1 MRESLWRERDTNPMN
16 NLSQPWIVN
25 LGTYMGLGEVWRFRA
40 LFRSLVARDL
50 KIKYQR
56 SPLGFLWTLL
66 NPLLTSLI
74 LIGVFTYVIRV
85 PIDHYWA
92 FLLSGYFVWNFIHQ
106 GLTQST
112 NLLRDHSSLRRS
124 IAFPSEILIWS
135 ASFSRL
141 FEFLIEIALV
151 MIVLVLFHHQ
161 AIPTSLVLFP
171 LLILIQVILTVGL
184 MYPLSTLSVFF
195 HDVSYALP
203 VVIFA
208 IFYLS
213 PVFYPVEM
221 IPEAVRPFY
230 FINPFAGML
239 TLYHTV
245 LFDGQWPSITL
256 LASVGTSA
264 IVVCLIGYAIFNRYK
279 NVCTEIA

>member
-1 MRESLWRERDTNPMN
+1 MN

-25 LGTYMGLGEVWRFRA
+25 LGAYMGLGEVWRFRV
-40 LFRSLVARDL
+40 LFRSLVVRDL

-56 SPLGFLWTLL
+56 SPLGFLWTFL

-74 LIGVFTYVIRV
+74 LIAVFTYVIRV
-85 PIDHYWA
+85 PIDHFWA

-112 NLLRDHSSLRRS
+112 TLLKNHSSLCRS

-135 ASFSRL
+135 ASLSRL

-151 MIVLVLFHHQ
+151 MIVLVLFHHH

-256 LASVGTSA
+256 LASVAASA